1 MGGSLLAG
9 VTSADWIVNDQAES
23 TTAIDDLNI
32 TSNVAFNVTISVVQ
46 VAISISVGLSLAA
59 LLVHPR
65 EWKRG
70 QKVRKYGI
78 SSL

>member
-1 MGGSLLAG
+1 M
-9 VTSADWIVNDQAES
+9 S
-23 TTAIDDLNI
+23 TTAIDDLNVA
-32 TSNVAFNVTISVVQ
+32 SNIAFNVTISVVQ

-65 EWKRG
+65 EWRRG
-70 QKVRKYGI
+70 QKLRKTGF